1 MDTIPG
7 DRPVATPL
15 RAQQTT
21 PYLEVPQLV
30 VPVLS
35 GSDLGQAASV
45 CSPSAEEGDL
55 GQVASEFSSSPGGG
69 LGQVASDISPPV
81 ASAGRLMPASPA
93 GGGSG
98 QVASEPP
105 SSPVHVRVASPVLGG
120 ERDQVA
126 LGRSPPTSLE
136 YRQMGRATRR
146 L

>member
-45 CSPSAEEGDL
+45 CSPSVEEGDL

-69 LGQVASDISPPV
+69 LGQVALDTSYLV
-81 ASAGRLMPASPA
+81 ASTLRLMAVLPS
-93 GGGSG
+93 GEGSG
-98 QVASEPP
+98 QVALEP
-105 SSPVHVRVASPVLGG
+105 SSPTAPMCWGTLQKLKFFLRFHQDQSMSSSSN
-120 ERDQVA
+120 EREECIYIP
-126 LGRSPPTSLE
+126 L
-136 YRQMGRATRR
+136 
-146 L
+146 